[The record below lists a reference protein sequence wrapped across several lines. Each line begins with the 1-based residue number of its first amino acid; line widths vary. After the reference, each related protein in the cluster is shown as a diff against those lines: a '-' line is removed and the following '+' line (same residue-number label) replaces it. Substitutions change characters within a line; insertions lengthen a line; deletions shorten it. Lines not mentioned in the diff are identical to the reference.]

1 VRAERANSMAMRV
14 AGIEEGEG
22 GKAMVIATR
31 VAGKGMVTMMTRAIV
46 TKTKEAGEEGN
57 SKGGKSDG
65 DGKDAGN
72 GKQQRQQP

>member
-1 VRAERANSMAMRV
+1 MAMRV
-14 AGIEEGEG
+14 AGVQEGKG
-22 GKAMVIATR
+22 GKGMVIATR
-31 VAGKGMVTMMTRAIV
+31 VVGEGAVRTMLRAMV

-72 GKQQRQQP
+72 GKQRQQQL

>member
-1 VRAERANSMAMRV
+1 VNLMAMRV
-14 AGIEEGEG
+14 AGVEEGKC

-31 VAGKGMVTMMTRAIV
+31 VVGEGTVRTITRAMV

-65 DGKDAGN
+65 DGKDTGN
-72 GKQQRQQP
+72 GKQ